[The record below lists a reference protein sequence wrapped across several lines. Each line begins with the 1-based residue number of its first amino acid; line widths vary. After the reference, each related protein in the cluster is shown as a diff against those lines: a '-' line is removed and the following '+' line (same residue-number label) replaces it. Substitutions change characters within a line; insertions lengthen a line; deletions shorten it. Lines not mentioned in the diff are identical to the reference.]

1 MLKVIS
7 MNSVRNFNGKY
18 QVNNS
23 LRLFSDYVLKNSIGV
38 DRVAKG
44 NQLREQLIKNGAIIS
59 PNVVL
64 HDYSYQN
71 QGLGLRAIQPI
82 KKYDTIVSIPLNLTI
97 SYTNPYISSKI
108 DDNNDTKE
116 TKENQV
122 LLLLLSLFTY
132 HHHHHHH
139 HHY

>member
-1 MLKVIS
+1 MIKVIS
-7 MNSVRNFNGKY
+7 INSVRKY

-44 NQLREQLIKNGAIIS
+44 NQLRELLIKNGAIIS

-108 DDNNDTKE
+108 DDSNDTKE

-122 LLLLLSLFTY
+122 LLLLLSLY
-132 HHHHHHH
+132 HRHHHHHHH
-139 HHY
+139 H

>member
-7 MNSVRNFNGKY
+7 MNSVRNFNRKY

-71 QGLGLRAIQPI
+71 QGLGLRAIQSI

-132 HHHHHHH
+132 HHHHHHNH
-139 HHY
+139 